1 MSVCRDA
8 LLSVMA
14 RRQDRFAWWAGIAA
28 LGASAVYVGTWRMWA
43 LTVLTWSLYE
53 LCLCPTICAVAV
65 QGGRPCHR
73 AARGRLF
80 ACTEIESHQ
89 QLKTDALWR
98 FNGSRAREPYPGGV
112 APAHRKAPLTPSSDD
127 QGSVAPRQRLL
138 AYLAVISMIAT
149 IVQTAVGLA
158 AL

>member
-1 MSVCRDA
+1 VSVCRDA
-8 LLSVMA
+8 LLFVMA

-65 QGGRPCHR
+65 EGGRPCHR

-80 ACTEIESHQ
+80 ACTEIETHQ

-98 FNGSRAREPYPGGV
+98 FTGSRAAYADEV
-112 APAHRKAPLTPSSDD
+112 APAHRKAPLRASPDG

-138 AYLAVISMIAT
+138 AYLAVVSMIAT

>member
-1 MSVCRDA
+1 M
-8 LLSVMA
+8 
-14 RRQDRFAWWAGIAA
+14 
-28 LGASAVYVGTWRMWA
+28 LGASAMYVGTWRMWA

-80 ACTEIESHQ
+80 ACTEIETHQ
-89 QLKTDALWR
+89 QLKTDALWS
-98 FNGSRAREPYPGGV
+98 FNGSRARVTYPDGV
-112 APAHRKAPLTPSSDD
+112 APAHRKAPPTAPLNE
-127 QGSVAPRQRLL
+127 QGTVAPRQRLL
-138 AYLAVISMIAT
+138 AYVAVISMIAT

>member
-14 RRQDRFAWWAGIAA
+14 RRRDRFAWWAGIAV
-28 LGASAVYVGTWRMWA
+28 LGASAVYAGTWRMWA
-43 LTVLTWSLYE
+43 LTVLAWSLYE
-53 LCLCPTICAVAV
+53 LCLCPTTCAVAV
-65 QGGRPCHR
+65 RGGRPCHR

-80 ACTEIESHQ
+80 ACTEIETHQ

-98 FNGSRAREPYPGGV
+98 FTGSRARATYADGM
-112 APAHRKAPLTPSSDD
+112 APAHRKAPPTAAPDE
-127 QGSVAPRQRLL
+127 QGTVAPRQRLL
-138 AYLAVISMIAT
+138 VYVAVISVIAT
-149 IVQTAVGLA
+149 MVQTAVGLA